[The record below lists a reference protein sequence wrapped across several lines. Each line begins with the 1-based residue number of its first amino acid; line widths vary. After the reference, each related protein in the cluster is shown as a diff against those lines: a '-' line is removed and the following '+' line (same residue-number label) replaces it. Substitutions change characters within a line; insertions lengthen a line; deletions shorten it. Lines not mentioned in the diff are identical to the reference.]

1 MYLHAVVRMVTVSYM
16 QKINSGNRLENN
28 IDLYFPGYLLLD
40 QYLRQK
46 TSLSEGSKVLLR
58 DANYNTCTPPS
69 EEIQTRKEDKFSE
82 RKIHLSI
89 EIKRK

>member
-1 MYLHAVVRMVTVSYM
+1 MYLHSVVRIVTVSNM
-16 QKINSGNRLENN
+16 QKRNSGNRLESN

-46 TSLSEGSKVLLR
+46 TSLSFSKVLLR
-58 DANYNTCTPPS
+58 DSNYNTPPS
-69 EEIQTRKEDKFSE
+69 EGIQTRKEDKFSE